1 MGGQTNVMQVK
12 LHNLLLKA
20 SEPRNPASVMAE
32 NDTIRFAGDATGLL
46 NNVTQHHPCNLT
58 WLMT

>member
-32 NDTIRFAGDATGLL
+32 NDTIRFAGDASCSTMLL
-46 NNVTQHHPCNLT
+46 NTTLAI
-58 WLMT
+58 